1 MIREISLSIEN
12 EPGRIYAVAHA
23 LADEGVDIAG
33 MNIAGDG
40 QRGVLRLVVNDL
52 ATARRA
58 LMNQQ
63 LPVRMEKVVAVAVP
77 DEPGGLAR
85 VLRPLGYERID
96 VQSLYIFRY
105 PPIASA
111 VAVLRTEDDREAER
125 ILVEAGFQVFQD
137 GLPGQTTRRRTRSAA
152 SKKD

>member
-12 EPGRIYAVAHA
+12 EPGRIYTVMHA
-23 LADEGVDIAG
+23 LADEGVDITG

-40 QRGVLRLVVNDL
+40 DRGILRLVVNDL
-52 ATARRA
+52 AAARRT
-58 LMNQQ
+58 LLHRQM
-63 LPVRMEKVVAVAVP
+63 PVRMEKVVAVAVP

-111 VAVLRTEDDREAER
+111 VAVLRTDDDRQTEGVLA
-125 ILVEAGFQVFQD
+125 EAGFQVFQE
-137 GLPGQTTRRRTRSAA
+137 GLPGQSSRA
-152 SKKD
+152 